1 MSEEKK
7 AFAPTWRYGPNGQ
20 ARICYSEDEI
30 PKGWQD
36 HPSKVEKPAKGK
48 GEPEALDL

>member
-1 MSEEKK
+1 MEKEFK
-7 AFAPTWRYGPNGQ
+7 PTWRYGPNDM
-20 ARICYSEDEI
+20 AMICYSEDEI

-36 HPSKVEKPAKGK
+36 HPAKVKKGK